1 MVTVASTLG
10 ARALDIV
17 VDNHHFTGQG
27 QTLPLT
33 KPRRQ
38 PGAVSVYTGDCLG
51 LLLVVTLIV
60 V

>member
-1 MVTVASTLG
+1 MVTVASTLR

-17 VDNHHFTGQG
+17 VDNRHFTGQG

-33 KPRRQ
+33 KPRHR
-38 PGAVSVYTGDCLG
+38 PGGVSVYTGDCLG